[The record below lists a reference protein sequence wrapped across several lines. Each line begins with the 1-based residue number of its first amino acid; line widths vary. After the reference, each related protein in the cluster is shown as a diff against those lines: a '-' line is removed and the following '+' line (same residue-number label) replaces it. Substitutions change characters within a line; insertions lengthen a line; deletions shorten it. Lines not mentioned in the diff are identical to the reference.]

1 MRALIWIAE
10 DTWETAVDAAAQ
22 VLAPDA
28 GVSLLHVA
36 AADVEEL
43 AAAGP
48 RGLLG
53 RRHPPPPG
61 PPPPALSA
69 ISEDEARALLADA
82 RERLGRD
89 AELLVRRG
97 RVEREVV
104 EASKDMDLLVVV
116 RDGDG
121 ERPGP
126 KSLGPHVRFVVDHA
140 SCAVLLVWPE
150 R

>member
-10 DTWETAVDAAAQ
+10 DTWEAAVDAAAQ

-28 GVSLLHVA
+28 GVTLLHVA

-69 ISEDEARALLADA
+69 ISDEEARALLADA

-104 EASKDMDLLVVV
+104 DASKDMDLLVVA
-116 RDGDG
+116 RDGDR